1 MDCGKIMHFETSLKD
16 LEKISQKLVMVLSYN
31 G

>member
-1 MDCGKIMHFETSLKD
+1 MDCVKNNAFETSLKD